1 MSSHVNRSE
10 NNLRKKS
17 GFQAN
22 QASNRGDAEIGK
34 FSEAE
39 NVRVEKAW
47 PTPAYLFERSITFA
61 ALHASDSSGPNST
74 KPQGNNLWNL
84 RGFSG
89 LSGYVVFTGGTSPT
103 VDLELWLLDETNGV
117 YLRSDEVLAVG
128 EKELFRFPESARS
141 HKAFLRMASSSGS
154 PTSAV
159 IRATGE

>member
-47 PTPAYLFERSITFA
+47 PTPAYLF
-61 ALHASDSSGPNST
+61 
-74 KPQGNNLWNL
+74 
-84 RGFSG
+84 
-89 LSGYVVFTGGTSPT
+89 
-103 VDLELWLLDETNGV
+103 
-117 YLRSDEVLAVG
+117 
-128 EKELFRFPESARS
+128 
-141 HKAFLRMASSSGS
+141 
-154 PTSAV
+154 
-159 IRATGE
+159 